1 MQIDQQKM
9 LIEQANLKSQ
19 QDDLKI
25 QQLSCLVN
33 QKGSEINKDDMVI
46 HKLQRQIS
54 LLTQE
59 LDQER
64 VTNNENKIEMEKLVK
79 DVEMISQ
86 MGTNRE
92 CDLQRKLDEQFALR
106 RTDKLE
112 LQKAQMELKRAQNML
127 SEQKI

>member
-1 MQIDQQKM
+1 M

-54 LLTQE
+54 LLSQE
-59 LDQER
+59 LNQER

>member
-1 MQIDQQKM
+1 M
-9 LIEQANLKSQ
+9 S
-19 QDDLKI
+19 
-25 QQLSCLVN
+25 

-92 CDLQRKLDEQFALR
+92 CDLQRKLDE
-106 RTDKLE
+106 
-112 LQKAQMELKRAQNML
+112 
-127 SEQKI
+127 

>member
-1 MQIDQQKM
+1 M
-9 LIEQANLKSQ
+9 
-19 QDDLKI
+19 
-25 QQLSCLVN
+25 N

-92 CDLQRKLDEQFALR
+92 CDLQRKLDE
-106 RTDKLE
+106 
-112 LQKAQMELKRAQNML
+112 
-127 SEQKI
+127 